1 MSSVFPS
8 GDGLVLPEGPIDLPA
23 LLALPGVVSEET
35 RGGSRGKSVERTV
48 RVAKL
53 PRSRLP
59 DLIIGE
65 ERRGNCL
72 LGQRGPERRG
82 NALGRV
88 RLTCSRGQCPRT
100 GKHAELARRAQVRS
114 PCSTR
119 ACPHPNLATCPGDSL
134 CRVQGRRGRSAPVA
148 PVMRPHLHLTARRRR
163 AGTCPR
169 G

>member
-35 RGGSRGKSVERTV
+35 RGDSRGKSVERTV

-114 PCSTR
+114 PCSRTG
-119 ACPHPNLATCPGDSL
+119 L
-134 CRVQGRRGRSAPVA
+134 RRGGVPARALTLTWQHAPVT
-148 PVMRPHLHLTARRRR
+148 PFVGSRGGVGGQRPS
-163 AGTCPR
+163 PR
-169 G
+169 